1 MNVKLVADNVTS
13 AVDPEPDTAVLVT
26 LTTTLFDG
34 ALSNT
39 TVNVPVEP
47 PSTAV
52 TTACETVT
60 PTSLS
65 LAGIVTV
72 TSATAASP
80 SPLLRASYSVAAD
93 AASSIASTNVTVS

>member
-13 AVDPEPDTAVLVT
+13 AEASVT

-34 ALSNT
+34 TLLNT
-39 TVNVPVEP
+39 TVNVPAEP

-52 TTACETVT
+52 TAVCDTVT
-60 PTSLS
+60 PTAPS
-65 LAGIVTV
+65 LAGIMTV

-80 SPLLRASYSVAAD
+80 SPPLRASYSVAAD